1 MYPMNIYK
9 KVFSLQASYIVI
21 FLSLFSWTFFA
32 YYTMIELID
41 TQKVYSKLIN
51 ISGMQRMY
59 SQKTQLLVKNIAEN
73 NTDDSYKIALKSLSK
88 QMHSNHQFLIQHITS
103 QEIRDFYYAS
113 PNEINKS
120 IEEYFGLIDRFLDN
134 NEASLVSQIES
145 KSNALLPKLNSVVFA
160 LENESDTKIEQ
171 LKQREF
177 LILLGTILTLI
188 LDALIVA
195 IPALKI
201 VRNSE
206 EKLKTIN
213 ENLAFMVEEKTKML
227 QDEKDLFV
235 TYLNNINALI
245 VALDKYGTIIMIN
258 KNGCDLLGYK
268 LEDILGKNWF
278 EINTKHHIFKQQF
291 EMTLENLKEDETF
304 FEEELH
310 VKNNETKLMKWS
322 TSKLLLH
329 NEIVGVLCSAI
340 DITKERKQEIIIN
353 QQARNAALGE
363 MIANIAHQW
372 RQPLSIITTT
382 ATGLRLQKEYGSLK
396 DEDFYNGCD
405 HINDQAQYLS
415 KTIDD
420 FRAFTKGEISLTEF
434 DLDDN
439 INQFLSL
446 VRAAVDN
453 YYIHVVLSLKEH
465 PRLKSYPDQLKQC
478 FINIFNNAKDELKK
492 IPENQRYFFIETSF
506 KEDQVKIVFTDSAGG
521 IPEEII
527 PKIFDPYFTTKHN
540 SNGTGLG
547 LSMTYDIITNG
558 LNGTISAQNVEFD
571 YDNKHLK
578 GAQFTIILPFE

>member
-1 MYPMNIYK
+1 MNIYK
-9 KVFSLQASYIVI
+9 RVFSLQASYIVI
-21 FLSLFSWTFFA
+21 FLSLFLWTFFA
-32 YYTMIELID
+32 YNTMIELID

-59 SQKTQLLVKNIAEN
+59 SQKTQLLVKNIVEN
-73 NTDDSYKIALKSLSK
+73 STDDSYKVTLKTLIK
-88 QMHSNHQFLIQHITS
+88 QMYDNHQFLVQHITS
-103 QEIRDFYYAS
+103 QDIRDFYYVS

-120 IEEYFGLIDRFLDN
+120 VEEYFGLINRFLDN
-134 NEASLVSQIES
+134 NEANLVIEIES

-160 LENESDTKIEQ
+160 LEDESDKKIEQ

-177 LILLGTILTLI
+177 FILLGTILTLI
-188 LDALIVA
+188 LDAFIVA
-195 IPALKI
+195 IPALRI
-201 VRNSE
+201 VRNSKQ
-206 EKLKTIN
+206 KLKTMN
-213 ENLAFMVEEKTKML
+213 ENLTFMVEEKTKML

-245 VALDKYGTIIMIN
+245 VVLDKFGKIIMIN
-258 KNGCDLLGYK
+258 KNGCNLLGYK

-278 EINTKHHIFKQQF
+278 DINTKHQIFKQQF
-291 EMTLENLKEDETF
+291 EMTLENLKEDEIF
-304 FEEELH
+304 FEEELLTQ
-310 VKNNETKLMKWS
+310 NNEPKLMKWS
-322 TSKLLLH
+322 TTKLLLN
-329 NEIVGVLCSAI
+329 NETVGILCSAI

-372 RQPLSIITTT
+372 RQPLSIISTT
-382 ATGLRLQKEYGSLK
+382 ATGLKLQKEYGALN
-396 DEDFYNGCD
+396 DEDFYTGCD

-420 FRAFTKGEISLTEF
+420 FRAFTKGEISLSEF
-434 DLDDN
+434 DMNDN

-446 VRAAVDN
+446 VKAAVDN

-465 PRLKSYPDQLKQC
+465 PKLKSYPEQLKQC

-492 IPENQRYFFIETSF
+492 MPESQRYFFIETNF
-506 KEDQVKIVFTDSAGG
+506 TQNQVKIVFTDSAGG
-521 IPEEII
+521 IAEEIM

-558 LNGTISAQNVEFD
+558 LNGTISAQNVEYD

-578 GAQFTIILPFE
+578 GAQFTIILPLQ